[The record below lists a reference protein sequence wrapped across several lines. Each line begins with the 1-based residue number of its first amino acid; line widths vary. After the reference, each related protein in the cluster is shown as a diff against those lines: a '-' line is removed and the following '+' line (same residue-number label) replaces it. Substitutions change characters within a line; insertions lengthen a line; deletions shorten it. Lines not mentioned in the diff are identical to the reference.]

1 LKKVKQR
8 ATTKREYLAGFLL
21 YDDNDQRS
29 ISASSTSFFFPNHPP
44 VMDAGERPQ
53 IRDEHAVVL
62 LLGAGEVGESPESL
76 RAEAKTKEE
85 ENT

>member
-1 LKKVKQR
+1 MVEKGK
-8 ATTKREYLAGFLL
+8 AAGNYETGIFSRFFY

-29 ISASSTSFFFPNHPP
+29 ISASSSSFPNHPP

-62 LLGAGEVGESPESL
+62 LLGAGEVGKATEPL
-76 RAEAKTKEE
+76 RAEAKSKEE